1 MVALWLSAFLVG
13 AYDYRVM
20 QNRLEKE
27 IRICQ
32 IEVVVLENVV
42 SECAA
47 NRQSLNMCL
56 VP

>member
-13 AYDYRVM
+13 TCDHLVM
-20 QNRLEKE
+20 QSRLEKE

-32 IEVVVLENVV
+32 IEVNALENIV

-47 NRQSLNMCL
+47 NRQPLNMCL